1 MTSQGDPGQAIMK
14 DVPIPTLQQ
23 VLPFACGQ
31 DNLKVFHVSFPN
43 LLCMLQ
49 VTSSGTSSIMAEKQL
64 KWLIYCDFSHFTS
77 IF

>member
-14 DVPIPTLQQ
+14 DVPILALQQ

-31 DNLKVFHVSFPN
+31 DNLKGFHVSFPN

-49 VTSSGTSSIMAEKQL
+49 WPVLGQVQ
-64 KWLIYCDFSHFTS
+64 
-77 IF
+77 